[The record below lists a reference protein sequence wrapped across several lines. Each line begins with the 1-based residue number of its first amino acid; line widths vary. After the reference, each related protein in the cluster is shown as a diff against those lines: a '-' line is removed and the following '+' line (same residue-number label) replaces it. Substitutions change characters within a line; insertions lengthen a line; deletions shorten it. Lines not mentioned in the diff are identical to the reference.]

1 MKKFFSSLVSIV
13 LTLVCIAAALT
24 IGYVVL
30 TSTEMY
36 EWYSTEAVEVKDFG
50 SPHKFYYEKLDGI
63 EKHAYNEIITNIYD
77 MPEEIEVPAINADQL
92 DRVFSAILM
101 DNPDLFFIG
110 RKCTLSSRML
120 RTYCAVEYIVTKE
133 EYLSQREE
141 IENKVQEI
149 VADLSDTEDEWQ
161 TELEIHDYIV
171 NNCRYELS
179 EPKLVCSSVYGILIN
194 GYGACEGYSRAA
206 KLLFDEVGIESA
218 LVSGISKSYDGEEGP
233 HMWNAVKINGDFYYL
248 DCTWDDPV
256 TENGEETK
264 SYSYF
269 NVTTKMIS
277 ETHSEFSYNFVCIE
291 TSENYFVKTGRYFE
305 DYNRSYEEKIAGMVT
320 ENIKNGDNGIQLG
333 FADKKVCNSAHDD
346 LVENGRIRNII
357 SLAEG
362 IAEKGFSKDSIKCSK
377 DEDRFVLTFVL
388 ERG

>member
-1 MKKFFSSLVSIV
+1 MKKLFSFLISAV

-24 IGYVVL
+24 IGYVAL
-30 TSTEMY
+30 TSTGMY
-36 EWYSTEAVEVKDFG
+36 EWYGTEAVEVKEFG
-50 SPHKFYYEKLDGI
+50 SPHKFYYEKLSSI

-77 MPEEIEVPAINADQL
+77 MPEEIEVPAIDADQL

-133 EYLSQREE
+133 EYLVRREE
-141 IENKVQEI
+141 IESKVQEI
-149 VADLSDTEDEWQ
+149 VSNLSNPEDEWQ
-161 TELEIHDYIV
+161 TELEIHDYIID
-171 NNCRYELS
+171 NCRYELS

-218 LVSGISKSYDGEEGP
+218 LVSGISESGDGEEGP

-256 TENGEETK
+256 SEGGEETK

-277 ETHSEFSYNFVCIE
+277 ETHSEFSYNFVCMD
-291 TSENYFVKTGRYFE
+291 TDENYFVKTGTYFD
-305 DYNRSYEEKIAGMVT
+305 DYDRSYEKKIAETVT
-320 ENIKNGDNGIQLG
+320 EVIENGGDEIQLG
-333 FADKKVCNSAHDD
+333 FANKKACNSAYKD
-346 LVENGRIRNII
+346 LFDNGRIHNVLL
-357 SLAEG
+357 LADG
-362 IAEKGFSKDSIKCSK
+362 IAEKGFLNDSIKCSM
-377 DEDRFVLTFVL
+377 DEDRLVLTFVF

>member
-1 MKKFFSSLVSIV
+1 MKKFLSFLLSAV
-13 LTLVCIAAALT
+13 LILVCVAAALT

-36 EWYSTEAVEVKDFG
+36 EWYGTEAVEVKDFG

-77 MPEEIEVPAINADQL
+77 MPEEIEVPGIDAEQL

-101 DNPDLFFIG
+101 DNPDLFFVG

-133 EYLSQREE
+133 EYLAQREE
-141 IENKVQEI
+141 IESKVQEI
-149 VADLSDTEDEWQ
+149 VSSLSDTEDEWQ
-161 TELEIHDYIV
+161 TELEIHDYIID
-171 NNCRYELS
+171 NCRYELS
-179 EPKLVCSSVYGILIN
+179 EPKLVCSSVYGVLIN

-206 KLLFDEVGIESA
+206 KLLFDEVGIRSA
-218 LVSGISKSYDGEEGP
+218 LVSGISKSYDGKEGP
-233 HMWNAVKINGDFYYL
+233 HMWNAVEINGDFYYL

-256 TENGEETK
+256 TEDGSHTK

-277 ETHSEFSYNFVCIE
+277 ETHSEFSYNFICVDTE
-291 TSENYFVKTGRYFE
+291 ENYFVKTGRYFE
-305 DYNRSYEEKIAGMVT
+305 DYDRSYEKKIAGMVT
-320 ENIKNGDNGIQLG
+320 ENVKSGKDSIQLG
-333 FADKKVCNSAHDD
+333 FADKKEYDSACKD
-346 LVENGRIRNII
+346 LVENGRIRNVI
-357 SLAEG
+357 SVAKG
-362 IAEKGFSKDSIKCSK
+362 IAEKGFLTESVKCSK
-377 DEDRFVLTFVL
+377 DDDRLVLTFVL